1 MRAYQHF
8 ILPLFFIL
16 LYGSGFVFTQY
27 GLQDASP
34 MLFLTI
40 RFFIAFIILVFI
52 SFFLNVTWPKSI
64 KEFFHISTAG
74 SMTVGVFSIGVYLS
88 LSFGI
93 SPSLSALIIALQPI
107 LVALLAIKFL
117 NEQMK
122 PNIFIGLGIGLLGV
136 FFVVLT
142 KIDMSGTQL
151 LGVLCSFIALLGL
164 SIGNIYQKKFCSHM
178 NLFSGSALQTLS
190 STILTL
196 PFLYYEE
203 IRLSWS
209 FEFSVALFYMSVC
222 VSIGALSLLYMMI
235 QRHDVSKVSSIF
247 YLVPVSAAIIGYFL
261 LDEPLTWNILVGI
274 FLVLFAIVL
283 IHKKERKP
291 L

>member
-1 MRAYQHF
+1 
-8 ILPLFFIL
+8 
-16 LYGSGFVFTQY
+16 
-27 GLQDASP
+27 
-34 MLFLTI
+34 
-40 RFFIAFIILVFI
+40 
-52 SFFLNVTWPKSI
+52 
-64 KEFFHISTAG
+64 
-74 SMTVGVFSIGVYLS
+74 
-88 LSFGI
+88 
-93 SPSLSALIIALQPI
+93 
-107 LVALLAIKFL
+107 
-117 NEQMK
+117 
-122 PNIFIGLGIGLLGV
+122 
-136 FFVVLT
+136 
-142 KIDMSGTQL
+142 
-151 LGVLCSFIALLGL
+151 
-164 SIGNIYQKKFCSHM
+164 M
-178 NLFSGSALQTLS
+178 NLFSGGALQTLS

-283 IHKKERKP
+283 IHKKEQKP